1 MVASIIY
8 ETGFWLAI
16 NIILAIVIIG
26 LVYKQ
31 YASARSHSTTPDNV
45 AGSTPDL
52 GDIIERFRTM
62 VSQGRGGEAIVSS
75 YRDLLN
81 RLIMDRAPAY
91 LTFNEILESGFKL
104 SSEILAHLRNMYKVY
119 EPTRFGDY
127 NPSQQ
132 ELDMFLKSIEAVNA
146 HIRVWRSVV
155 PTV

>member
-1 MVASIIY
+1 
-8 ETGFWLAI
+8 
-16 NIILAIVIIG
+16 
-26 LVYKQ
+26 
-31 YASARSHSTTPDNV
+31 
-45 AGSTPDL
+45 
-52 GDIIERFRTM
+52 
-62 VSQGRGGEAIVSS
+62 
-75 YRDLLN
+75 
-81 RLIMDRAPAY
+81 MDRAPAY